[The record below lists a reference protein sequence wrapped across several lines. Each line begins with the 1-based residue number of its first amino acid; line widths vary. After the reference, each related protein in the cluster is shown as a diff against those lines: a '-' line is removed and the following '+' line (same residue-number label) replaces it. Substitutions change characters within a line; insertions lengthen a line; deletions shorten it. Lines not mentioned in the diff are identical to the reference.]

1 MLVYFSFFYTDKVID
16 LINKKDFLMVEIVNL
31 KDDYEIIPV
40 DGIINGNTII
50 PGIKG
55 KSIDLDKSYE
65 EMKIGGVFREEALV
79 YAEIF
84 PNNSIVNNK
93 DKYIIKGNSTKKE
106 ISILYIINS
115 NDDINEVKNINDITL
130 FVNSKYL
137 TSYNIKQIKNNEIY
151 SYGDNGVYSNNILEN
166 DNALINKLSDNKSIY
181 CLTKKKSNNV
191 LDICNN
197 KDMYVVIP
205 NIIGDYLDIKNNLSN
220 GSIILLDS
228 INNIDIITKYIK
240 GKGYNIIYL
249 SKLLEE

>member
-1 MLVYFSFFYTDKVID
+1 MLVCFSFFYTDKVID

-84 PNNSIVNNK
+84 PSNSIVNNK